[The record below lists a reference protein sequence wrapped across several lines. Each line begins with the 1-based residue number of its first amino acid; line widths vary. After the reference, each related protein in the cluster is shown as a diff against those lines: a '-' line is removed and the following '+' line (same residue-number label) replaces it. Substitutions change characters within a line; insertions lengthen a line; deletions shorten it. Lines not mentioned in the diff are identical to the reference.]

1 MTNRSKPVLP
11 AKDVSPTHRGRLH
24 RTDGRRSRWIAG
36 LAGIGAAIILW
47 EILALVTFPGTHVI
61 PTPGAVLVT
70 VFHDPGYSVWANA
83 RVTATEAAL
92 GWLWGNVIAMGLA
105 LLVLL
110 VPILEGPVMRL
121 ALASYCMPVVA
132 IGPILY
138 VVLSGSAPR
147 IAVSAISV
155 VFTTLMAALVGLRAA
170 DAASLDLVRAYGGG
184 RWAQLVRV
192 RFKSA
197 LPAMFTGLAIAGP
210 AAVLGAIIGEYLGGQ
225 TGLGTTMVL
234 AEQAF
239 DIRRVW
245 AIALV
250 ATGMAGIAYLAM
262 TLIGR
267 MVTPWAPRPG
277 RSS

>member
-1 MTNRSKPVLP
+1 M
-11 AKDVSPTHRGRLH
+11 
-24 RTDGRRSRWIAG
+24 
-36 LAGIGAAIILW
+36 W
-47 EILALVTFPGTHVI
+47 EILALVTFPDTHVI
-61 PTPGAVLVT
+61 PTPQAVLVT
-70 VFHDPGYSVWANA
+70 IFQDPGYSVWTNA

-92 GWLWGNVIAMGLA
+92 GWLWGNVIALGLA
-105 LLVLL
+105 GLVVL
-110 VPILEGPVMRL
+110 VPIFEGPVMRL
-121 ALASYCMPVVA
+121 AVASYCMPVVA

-147 IAVSAISV
+147 IAVSATSV

-170 DAASLDLVRAYGGG
+170 DPASLDVVRAYGGG
-184 RWAQLVRV
+184 RWAQLARV
-192 RFKSA
+192 RFKAA

-250 ATGMAGIAYLAM
+250 ATAMAGIAYFAM

-267 MVTPWAPRPG
+267 MVTPWAPRSG